1 MLSRVTSLGHRE
13 PRKAS
18 EESTNGR
25 IPAVGGQLRQLCA
38 EEREHR
44 DGRDR
49 AAVPGPRVVQLR
61 DGGGPK
67 PDSRDRRNEQTQRHN
82 PWCTLLHYCVP
93 CFFLP
98 IKLHFFRVVMSLAS
112 R

>member
-1 MLSRVTSLGHRE
+1 MLSQVTSLGHRE

-18 EESTNGR
+18 EESKNSR

-61 DGGGPK
+61 DGGGP
-67 PDSRDRRNEQTQRHN
+67 SQTAGTGGMNRHRDT
-82 PWCTLLHYCVP
+82 TLGGH
-93 CFFLP
+93 CFTTVSP
-98 IKLHFFRVVMSLAS
+98 ASSCQSSSIFFRVAMSLAS